1 MTVDMC
7 LGIPETV
14 LVATH
19 ATLPDIPAP
28 RLPLPVPSRRAFGAF
43 LASGRVCRVK
53 YVIRVRVSFVWVIGT
68 V

>member
-19 ATLPDIPAP
+19 ATLPDISDGSA
-28 RLPLPVPSRRAFGAF
+28 RAAG
-43 LASGRVCRVK
+43 ASGRVCRVK

>member
-19 ATLPDIPAP
+19 ATLPDIH
-28 RLPLPVPSRRAFGAF
+28 VPDGSARAAG
-43 LASGRVCRVK
+43 ASGRVCRVK
-53 YVIRVRVSFVWVIGT
+53 YVIRVRVSFVWVIGM

>member
-14 LVATH
+14 LVATQ
-19 ATLPDIPAP
+19 ATLPNIPAP
-28 RLPLPVPSRRAFGAF
+28 RLPLPVPSRQK
-43 LASGRVCRVK
+43 SGRVCRGK
-53 YVIRVRVSFVWVIGT
+53 YMYVIRVRVSFVWVIGT

>member
-28 RLPLPVPSRRAFGAF
+28 RLPLPVPSRQKSAV
-43 LASGRVCRVK
+43 GRVCRVK

>member
-28 RLPLPVPSRRAFGAF
+28 RLPLPVPSRQKSA
-43 LASGRVCRVK
+43 GRVRRVK
-53 YVIRVRVSFVWVIGT
+53 YMYVIRVRVSFVWVIGT